1 MYLDEANKQKL
12 AGALSPKPKKGTA
25 LRRWCTP
32 WLIFEMIE
40 R

>member
-1 MYLDEANKQKL
+1 MYIDEANKQKL
-12 AGALSPKPKKGTA
+12 AGALSEAKKRYG
-25 LRRWCTP
+25 LRRWGTP